1 LCVVCLHALRLARRA
16 GHRGGRGSNRP
27 ASRRDPTKTACLQE
41 IPEIVTL
48 VGRNLA
54 TRVPTGFCSASTANL
69 RICRENARRNP
80 LKCLRAAE
88 LRYPRVRESGMRSA
102 GRTTVILRCAIPV
115 AGPTPTTHG
124 SSSSWSPLFVA
135 RIVPFSDYHDKRAT
149 RVEESAERPMSD
161 APAETVRLRLEPPAQ
176 RAVAHGR
183 LGSPGAASVA
193 RVGNGQEVVHLRPV
207 AHRLVTGAESGT
219 GPSLAV
225 SHRAG
230 GYEE

>member
-1 LCVVCLHALRLARRA
+1 MPHQSGNRAQGAGRADDDRGCRPRQAPELFPLTAQAPTETDVAVCDNSQRT
-16 GHRGGRGSNRP
+16 GSCIG
-27 ASRRDPTKTACLQE
+27 AS
-41 IPEIVTL
+41 
-48 VGRNLA
+48 N
-54 TRVPTGFCSASTANL
+54 
-69 RICRENARRNP
+69 
-80 LKCLRAAE
+80 
-88 LRYPRVRESGMRSA
+88 PRVRESGMRSA

-161 APAETVRLRLEPPAQ
+161 APAVTARLRLEPAAQ

-230 GYEE
+230 DYEE